1 MAKNYRI
8 RIEALDGA
16 PSVIPPEAE
25 KIKCEGF
32 VLLAMDSG
40 KWTVVEEN
48 LSREEMARGL
58 VQDHTLVEAA
68 MIAKAFAEV
77 QLYDSQAKAE
87 AMKKLFSI
95 PMDGQG
101 KPKSR

>member
-1 MAKNYRI
+1 MANNYKI

-40 KWTVVEEN
+40 KWTVLEVN
-48 LSREEMARGL
+48 LSRDEMARGL
-58 VQDHTLVEAA
+58 VQDHTLVESA
-68 MIAKAFAEV
+68 MIAKAYAEV
-77 QLYDSQAKAE
+77 QLYDNQAKAE

-95 PMDGQG
+95 PLNKNG
-101 KPKSR
+101 KP